1 MPQTSRPL
9 TTAPTHE
16 RDDAPVDLA
25 VSVETPENIALSYQ
39 LAGPAARG
47 GAYVLDLLVM
57 SLVLLVLSVPLFWL
71 AAYLPGTT
79 AGLLLLLRFFF
90 EWCYFVFSEGLF
102 RGKTIGKAAFGLR
115 VVHEQG
121 HPLTFWGALLRNLLR
136 VVDTPP
142 LAVFFFATALTPPSF
157 AAFLLVPGPALVAM
171 VLSRHLQRIGDLAA
185 GTVVISERHVSLP
198 REPVIIARIQPLERG
213 EINRWR
219 PDSAM
224 LSLIDDFL
232 TRRHVLSHQRGHAI
246 CAELAA
252 ALGQKLEYRG
262 DPFQLRDYPMSF
274 LARVYVT
281 FARRDEEDEIRVVS
295 DDDSVGDDFLLA
307 PVSPTVRP
315 PRRQGFAPRDTG
327 RRT

>member
-1 MPQTSRPL
+1 
-9 TTAPTHE
+9 
-16 RDDAPVDLA
+16 VDLA

-57 SLVLLVLSVPLFWL
+57 SLVLLVLLVPLLWL
-71 AAYLPGTT
+71 RPYLPGTSF
-79 AGLLLLLRFFF
+79 GIERLLLFFF

-115 VVHEQG
+115 VIHEQG
-121 HPLTFWGALLRNLLR
+121 HPLTFWKALLRNLLR

-142 LAVFFFATALTPPSF
+142 LAVFFFATTLAPPEF
-157 AAFLLVPGPALVAM
+157 AALLLVPGPALVAM
-171 VLSRHLQRIGDLAA
+171 VLSRRLQRTGDLAA

-219 PDSAM
+219 PDTET

-246 CAELAA
+246 CAELAQS
-252 ALGQKLEYRG
+252 LGHKLEFRG

-281 FARRDEEDEIRVVS
+281 FARRDDEDELRVVP
-295 DDDSVGDDFLLA
+295 DDEPADDEFLIA
-307 PVSPTVRP
+307 PVGPAARP

-327 RRT
+327 RT